1 MNQRQRKKNFKKAM
15 KLWVDRFFKPSPLFS
30 YLKKKYPDSTS
41 DRPSFRV
48 PYCRPRE
55 NKNFLEES

>member
-15 KLWVDRFFKPSPLFS
+15 KLWVDRLFEPSPLFS
-30 YLKKKYPDSTS
+30 YLKKKYPDSIS
-41 DRPSFRV
+41 DRPFRV